1 MEGSGVSA
9 GMQKSCFRFEGE
21 SWMFKALAYAATSK
35 TSPMAP
41 ITISRREPRSNDVN
55 IEILYCGV
63 CHTDIHTAH
72 DEWDGLIYPNGT
84 LYPCV
89 PGPEIVGRV
98 TSLGSKARRLK
109 VGEVV
114 AVGTMVDSC
123 LECDNCRAGLEPYCE
138 EYATWTYNAPDR
150 ITSDNTQGG
159 YSDSIVVREE
169 FVLKLNFPELSLA
182 AVAPLLCAGIT
193 MGSPLR
199 YWKIGA
205 GSKVGIVGIGGLG
218 HLGGKLARA
227 LGAHVVAFTTSE
239 SKREDALKLGAQEV
253 VVTRNPEEMYAH
265 VGKFDFVLNTVAVP
279 HSLDAYLAL
288 LGHGGT
294 MALVGIPGEPHP
306 SPSVA
311 SLIGMRRSPAGS
323 LVGGIKETQEMLDF
337 CAEHGV
343 LAETETIP
351 IQEVETAFAR
361 MVKND
366 IKYRFVVDMKS
377 LKRNVWPEAEWIYAY
392 QPRHERNSN
401 PIWTSRGF
409 YEYQE
414 ELEAIYSRTT
424 RLRH

>member
-1 MEGSGVSA
+1 ML
-9 GMQKSCFRFEGE
+9 
-21 SWMFKALAYAATSK
+21 KALAYAATSK
-35 TSPMAP
+35 TGPMTP
-41 ITISRREPRSNDVN
+41 LTISRREPRLNDVN

-72 DEWDGLIYPNGT
+72 GEWDGLIYPNGT
-84 LYPCV
+84 IYPCV
-89 PGPEIVGRV
+89 PGHEIVGRV
-98 TSLGSKARRLK
+98 TSRGPNAKRFT

-123 LECDNCRAGLEPYCE
+123 LECDNCRAGLEPYCKQH
-138 EYATWTYNAPDR
+138 ATWTYNAPDR
-150 ITSDNTQGG
+150 LTGDNTHGG
-159 YSDSIVVREE
+159 YSESIVVRED
-169 FVLKLNFPELSLA
+169 FVLKLSFPEQSLA

-193 MGSPLR
+193 MWSPLR
-199 YWKIGA
+199 HWRIGR

-218 HLGGKLARA
+218 HLGVKLARA

-253 VVTRNPEEMYAH
+253 VVTRNPEEMNAH
-265 VGKFDFVLNTVAVP
+265 VGKLDFIVNTVAVP
-279 HSLDAYLAL
+279 HNLDAYLAL

-311 SLIGMRRSPAGS
+311 SLLGMRRSLAGS

-337 CAEHGV
+337 CAVHGV

-351 IQEVETAFAR
+351 IQKIGTAFAR

-377 LKRNVWPEAEWIYAY
+377 LKNNAEREAESI
-392 QPRHERNSN
+392 RV
-401 PIWTSRGF
+401 
-409 YEYQE
+409 
-414 ELEAIYSRTT
+414 
-424 RLRH
+424 